1 MRRSGHPGDS
11 QVPAVRGRPF
21 ADGNSG
27 RKPGSKNRGTIIAAA
42 LLEGDAEALLRKAIE
57 VALSGDVPMLRF
69 LLGRILPRDRVIKI
83 GLPQMEFADDGVKAL
98 GYVRGMTPRELMRE
112 RAVFKKSDC
121 GECLDSWPR
130 LVPAEFL
137 KLPDKEK
144 ISFISRNRDF
154 HHASLARPNP
164 ASKFR

>member
-1 MRRSGHPGDS
+1 MRRSGHPGVP

-98 GYVRGMTPRELMRE
+98 GYVMHAVSDGTITPSEGAEL
-112 RAVFKKSDC
+112 ATIVKSYTDAI
-121 GECLDSWPR
+121 DTAD
-130 LVPAEFL
+130 LVKRFEALESKIMGPA
-137 KLPDKEK
+137 
-144 ISFISRNRDF
+144 R
-154 HHASLARPNP
+154 
-164 ASKFR
+164 